1 MKRIRPSDL
10 DRKIAIGKPEKI
22 PVGLGETKEGPFA
35 VVATVWAAYAP
46 VSDGERLRAAA
57 VEQKTDARFTVRW
70 SSRLA
75 AFDGTYQI
83 QFDGSLWQITGTKE
97 IGRRRWLEF
106 TAWRLGQSGA

>member
-1 MKRIRPSDL
+1 MAKSL
-10 DRKIAIGKPEKI
+10 DRKIAIGKPGTTAI
-22 PVGLGETKEGPFA
+22 GLGETKKGDFA
-35 VVATVWAAYAP
+35 ALATVRAAYAP
-46 VSDGERLRAAA
+46 ISDGERVRAAA
-57 VEQKTDARFTVRW
+57 VEQKADARFTVRW